1 LCNLDVFYCH
11 KPYRSI
17 YIFYRGD
24 IMVYSVKKQILRSL
38 VFVITFSLLL
48 SFYCIC
54 FGNFFNSLG
63 NTLAVAAALDPME
76 KKRLLIDP
84 GHGGEDGGTVGVNG
98 VLEKDLNLS
107 LSEVLGAILEFS
119 GYEVVQTRKEDK
131 MLYDRNVNYHG
142 RKKMLDLKGR
152 LEIAKTV
159 EPDLFIGIHMNAFP
173 EQKYS
178 GLSVYYSKNQAK
190 SKDAADI
197 IRANV
202 KSALQPENNRET
214 KAASSN
220 IYILDRITC
229 PAILI
234 ECGFLSNPEECEN
247 LSSYDYRRELSFVLY
262 SSLVSFLEE

>member
-1 LCNLDVFYCH
+1 MD
-11 KPYRSI
+11 
-17 YIFYRGD
+17 
-24 IMVYSVKKQILRSL
+24 YSVKKQILKSSVL
-38 VFVITFSLLL
+38 VIIFSLIL
-48 SFYCIC
+48 SSYCIG
-54 FGNFFNSLG
+54 FSKLFNIIG
-63 NTLAVAAALDPME
+63 DTRAVAAVLEPMG
-76 KKRLLIDP
+76 KKCLLIDP

-107 LSEVLGAILEFS
+107 LSEILGTILEFS

-152 LEIAKTV
+152 LEIANAV

-178 GLSVYYSKNQAK
+178 GLSVYYSKNQAI
-190 SKDAADI
+190 SKDAAEI
-197 IRANV
+197 IRTNV
-202 KSALQPENNRET
+202 KNNLQPDNNRET

-234 ECGFLSNPEECEN
+234 ECGFLSNPEECEK
-247 LSSYDYRRELSFVLY
+247 LSSCDYRCELSFVLY

>member
-1 LCNLDVFYCH
+1 MD
-11 KPYRSI
+11 
-17 YIFYRGD
+17 
-24 IMVYSVKKQILRSL
+24 YSVKKQIFSSSVL
-38 VFVITFSLLL
+38 VIIFSLIL
-48 SFYCIC
+48 STYCIG
-54 FGNFFNSLG
+54 FGTLFNNVG
-63 NTLAVAAALDPME
+63 NDRAVAAALE
-76 KKRLLIDP
+76 QKIKKCLVIDP

-131 MLYDRNVNYHG
+131 MLYDRNVNYRG

-152 LEIAKTV
+152 LEIAQAIKP
-159 EPDLFIGIHMNAFP
+159 ELFIGIHMNAFP

-178 GLSVYYSKNQAK
+178 GLSVYYSKNQLQ
-190 SKDAADI
+190 SKDAAEL
-197 IRANV
+197 IRVSV
-202 KSALQPENNRET
+202 KNTLQPDNNRET

-220 IYILDRITC
+220 IYILDRISC

-234 ECGFLSNPEECEN
+234 ECGFLSNPAECEK

>member
-1 LCNLDVFYCH
+1 MD
-11 KPYRSI
+11 
-17 YIFYRGD
+17 
-24 IMVYSVKKQILRSL
+24 YSVRRQIFKSSIL
-38 VFVITFSLLL
+38 VIIFSLIL
-48 SFYCIC
+48 SSYCIG
-54 FGNFFNSLG
+54 FRTFINRLEDTRAVEAVLG
-63 NTLAVAAALDPME
+63 QSD
-76 KKRLLIDP
+76 KKCLLIDP

-107 LSEVLGAILEFS
+107 LSEVLGTILEFS
-119 GYEVVQTRKEDK
+119 GYEIVQTRKEDK
-131 MLYDRNVNYHG
+131 MLYDRNINFQG

-152 LEIAKTV
+152 LEIAQTI

-190 SKDAADI
+190 SKDAAEI

-202 KSALQPENNRET
+202 KKNLQPDNNRET

-234 ECGFLSNPEECEN
+234 ECGFLSNPQECEK

-262 SSLVSFLEE
+262 ASLVSFLEE

>member
-1 LCNLDVFYCH
+1 MD
-11 KPYRSI
+11 
-17 YIFYRGD
+17 
-24 IMVYSVKKQILRSL
+24 YSVKKQIMRSSVL
-38 VFVITFSLLL
+38 FIIFSLIL
-48 SFYCIC
+48 SSYCIG
-54 FGNFFNSLG
+54 FGNLFNSLG
-63 NTLAVAAALDPME
+63 EARAVAAALEQSD
-76 KKRLLIDP
+76 KKRILIDP

-119 GYEVVQTRKEDK
+119 GYEIIQTRTEDK
-131 MLYDRNVNYHG
+131 MLYDRNVNYQG

-152 LEIAKTV
+152 LEMAQTIK
-159 EPDLFIGIHMNAFP
+159 PDLFIGIHMNAFP

-190 SKDAADI
+190 SKDAAEI
-197 IRANV
+197 IRSNV
-202 KSALQPENNRET
+202 KSNLQPDNNRET

-234 ECGFLSNPEECEN
+234 ECGFLSNPAECEK
-247 LSSYDYRRELSFVLY
+247 LSSYDYRRELSLVFY

>member
-1 LCNLDVFYCH
+1 MD
-11 KPYRSI
+11 
-17 YIFYRGD
+17 
-24 IMVYSVKKQILRSL
+24 YSVRRQIFKSSIL
-38 VFVITFSLLL
+38 VIIFSLIL
-48 SFYCIC
+48 SSYCIG
-54 FGNFFNSLG
+54 FGTFINRLEDTRAVEAVLG
-63 NTLAVAAALDPME
+63 QSD
-76 KKRLLIDP
+76 KKCLLIDP

-119 GYEVVQTRKEDK
+119 GYEIVQTRKEDK
-131 MLYDRNVNYHG
+131 MLYDRNINFQG

-152 LEIAKTV
+152 LEIAQTI

-190 SKDAADI
+190 SKDAAEI

-202 KSALQPENNRET
+202 KKNLQPDNNRET

-234 ECGFLSNPEECEN
+234 ECGFLSNPQECEK

>member
-1 LCNLDVFYCH
+1 MYC
-11 KPYRSI
+11 
-17 YIFYRGD
+17 
-24 IMVYSVKKQILRSL
+24 SVKKQILKSSLFFIIISL
-38 VFVITFSLLL
+38 VL
-48 SFYCIC
+48 SSYCIG
-54 FGNFFNSLG
+54 FGTFINDVG
-63 NTLAVAAALDPME
+63 NARAVAAALDQGD
-76 KKRLLIDP
+76 KLCLVIDP
-84 GHGGEDGGTVGVNG
+84 GHGGEDGGTVGING

-107 LSEVLGAILEFS
+107 LSEVLSAILNFS

-131 MLYDRNVNYHG
+131 MLYDRNVNYQG

-152 LEIAKTV
+152 LEIAQAIK
-159 EPDLFIGIHMNAFP
+159 PDLFIGIHMNAFP

-190 SKDAADI
+190 SKDAAEI
-197 IRANV
+197 IRTNV
-202 KSALQPENNRET
+202 KNNLQPDNTRET

-220 IYILDRITC
+220 IYILDRINC

-234 ECGFLSNPEECEN
+234 ECGFLSNPEECEK

>member
-1 LCNLDVFYCH
+1 MY
-11 KPYRSI
+11 
-17 YIFYRGD
+17 
-24 IMVYSVKKQILRSL
+24 YSVKKQILRSSVL
-38 VFVITFSLLL
+38 FIIFSLVL
-48 SFYCIC
+48 SSYCIG

-63 NTLAVAAALDPME
+63 DAHAVAASLE
-76 KKRLLIDP
+76 QSNKKRLLIDP

-152 LEIAKTV
+152 LEIAQTV
-159 EPDLFIGIHMNAFP
+159 DPDLFIGIHMNAFP

-190 SKDAADI
+190 SKDAAEI
-197 IRANV
+197 IRANI
-202 KSALQPENNRET
+202 KSTLQPENNRET

-234 ECGFLSNPEECEN
+234 ECGFLSNPEECEK